1 MRNVDDNRAAEGP
14 PDDGTGATYES
25 VSNRKA
31 RRRKQAVI
39 GAAGLLSLLGVGG
52 VVATQVLGDPG
63 TAPSSQ
69 TGALQPVAPATPAA
83 SSDTAAGASGKPAS
97 SPKRTAS
104 PSAVPVTP
112 TPFPS
117 TTAEQ
122 IAAARSAA
130 STATNQVRRPL
141 PPQDARVAAVGDVDI
156 TTSTKQ
162 RNGETLTVK
171 SARQDL
177 TGYAELTIAADNGKK
192 VGNARCTNRIRTS
205 AGAPARERP
214 TFLLCWR
221 TSKEKSV
228 YTFAVKLKGRPS
240 PPTSAA
246 AIDEEWTRLG

>member
-1 MRNVDDNRAAEGP
+1 MRNVDDNRAVEGP

-31 RRRKQAVI
+31 RRRKQAMI
-39 GAAGLLSLLGVGG
+39 GAVGLLSLLGVGG
-52 VVATQVLGDPG
+52 VVATQVLDDPG

-69 TGALQPVAPATPAA
+69 NGALQPMAPATPAI
-83 SSDTAAGASGKPAS
+83 SSGAAPSASGKPS
-97 SPKRTAS
+97 GSPRRTVS
-104 PSAVPVTP
+104 PSALPASP

-130 STATNQVRRPL
+130 AKATDQVRRPL
-141 PPQDARVAAVGDVDI
+141 PPQDARVATVGDVDI
-156 TTSTKQ
+156 TTSTQ
-162 RNGETLTVK
+162 RRNGETLTVK

-177 TGYAELTIAADNGKK
+177 TGYAELSIAADNGTK

-205 AGAPARERP
+205 AGAPAKERP
-214 TFLLCWR
+214 TFLMCWR

-240 PPTSAA
+240 PQTSVAA
-246 AIDEEWTRLG
+246 LDKEWTRLG